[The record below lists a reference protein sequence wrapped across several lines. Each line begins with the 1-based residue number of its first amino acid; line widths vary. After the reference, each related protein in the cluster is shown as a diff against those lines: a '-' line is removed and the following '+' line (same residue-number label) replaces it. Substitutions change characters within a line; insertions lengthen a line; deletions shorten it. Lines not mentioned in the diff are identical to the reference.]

1 MRKLSTSYIAAF
13 VATIVTLFIAGACSQ
28 QPLSVSTCEA
38 ADPDEYGNI
47 VHWCDDGS
55 NWWIDSVTGYRYEM
69 DADGNGARVDIEP
82 VVTPTSTLD
91 DSGDEL
97 TSNQAVDETSR
108 NNSTQ
113 GDAQTTNTPDP
124 TATATQEDK
133 QTTDTLD
140 PTATATQE
148 DKQTTDILDPTATA
162 THADIET
169 IIDGILAELLN
180 DAMTNRSDLE
190 EELEADMS
198 FLSDDEQALI
208 GVGE

>member
-55 NWWIDSVTGYRYEM
+55 SWWIDSVTGYRYEM

-140 PTATATQE
+140 PTATAT
-148 DKQTTDILDPTATA
+148 
-162 THADIET
+162 HADIET

-180 DAMTNRSDLE
+180 DAMTNRRDLE

>member
-1 MRKLSTSYIAAF
+1 MRRLRTSYVAVF
-13 VATIVTLFIAGACSQ
+13 VATIVTLFIVGACSQ
-28 QPLSVSTCEA
+28 QPSSVPT
-38 ADPDEYGNI
+38 
-47 VHWCDDGS
+47 
-55 NWWIDSVTGYRYEM
+55 
-69 DADGNGARVDIEP
+69 IEP
-82 VVTPTSTLD
+82 VVTPTSTLG

-97 TSNQAVDETSR
+97 SSNQPVGQASL

-124 TATATQEDK
+124 IATATQEDK

-140 PTATATQE
+140 PTT
-148 DKQTTDILDPTATA
+148 TA

-180 DAMTNRSDLE
+180 DAITDRRDLE

-198 FLSDDEQALI
+198 LLSDDEQALI

>member
-55 NWWIDSVTGYRYEM
+55 SWWIDSVTGYRYEM

-133 QTTDTLD
+133 QTTD
-140 PTATATQE
+140 
-148 DKQTTDILDPTATA
+148 ILDPTATA

-180 DAMTNRSDLE
+180 DAMTNRRDLE

>member
-55 NWWIDSVTGYRYEM
+55 SWWIDSVTGYRYEM

-133 QTTDTLD
+133 QTTD
-140 PTATATQE
+140 
-148 DKQTTDILDPTATA
+148 ILDPTATA

-180 DAMTNRSDLE
+180 DAITNRRDLE
-190 EELEADMS
+190 EELEAYMS
-198 FLSDDEQALI
+198 LLSDDEQALI

>member
-55 NWWIDSVTGYRYEM
+55 SWWIDSVTGYRYEM

-133 QTTDTLD
+133 QTTD
-140 PTATATQE
+140 
-148 DKQTTDILDPTATA
+148 ILDPTATA

-180 DAMTNRSDLE
+180 DAITDRRDLE
-190 EELEADMS
+190 EELEAYMS
-198 FLSDDEQALI
+198 LLSDDEQALI